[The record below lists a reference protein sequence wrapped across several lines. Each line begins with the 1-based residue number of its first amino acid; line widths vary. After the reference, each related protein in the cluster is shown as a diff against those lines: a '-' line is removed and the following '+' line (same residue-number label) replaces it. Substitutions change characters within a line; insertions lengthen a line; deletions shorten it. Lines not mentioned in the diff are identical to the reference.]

1 MATQPSE
8 TMKSIM
14 KKVEE
19 TKGSNRY
26 KDFLDYIDNSA
37 DMTEIQKEK
46 YKQIFNEIYIKLCDS
61 ITEKARK
68 KGNSGLDENDQYIK
82 ILRTLRYNLAEI
94 AVTRLAEGKPVVFYT
109 DNVKGPQGDLLLAMK
124 GIPNIKNFIPGLS
137 GVKIPEVVDNTD
149 TVIEIETD
157 TGIETEV
164 EAATNL
170 DARIGDFQY
179 FVALNPDASVD
190 NIDKHLFKLY
200 DKFDESY
207 DITEENFHDYPQ
219 VRYAFESFKGL
230 AEISST
236 QNGTPVISKEYIG
249 RYKYAQVKFME
260 TLFSKMQS
268 EGTFAMCFEDG
279 KPAGDLKEAIKGTM
293 FDCDLYKTVG
303 IPLILKWK
311 VPGSIDGYEYTLGS
325 DGFKGKPSE
334 SNTFAIMFSMDKLS
348 TTPIRPY
355 NFSNMGKYGG
365 TKTRLTDKEYRE
377 NTYLALTASTDNEYA
392 RRLLEQG
399 YTEEQ
404 VNAMAKK
411 VFNIQRG
418 RYSTPVLKKPL
429 EKVLKTTKAQKPE
442 KITKVTPAKSVVGTK
457 PLIFLPIKTI
467 DYVPQTASAGRITGR
482 DSSAKVIA
490 TKMAEA
496 RRILLENT
504 VKGKYEGLEE
514 ISDTIALQ
522 TAQRM
527 QFEEDANA
535 FDVYEGVL
543 KDGIYKSA
551 KQAIDNDNSLVLEMG
566 ENGAKGNLK
575 TIIEKASDEVMA
587 VCPTFLGADAKK
599 AKGVLVKGQQSN
611 KITISRDGVTAE
623 ATQEEDKAQ

>member
-1 MATQPSE
+1 MATQFSE
-8 TMKSIM
+8 LMKDIM
-14 KKVEE
+14 KEVYNG
-19 TKGSNRY
+19 KGSNRY
-26 KDFLDYIDNSA
+26 EDFANYVENSA
-37 DMTEIQKEK
+37 DMTDDQKKK
-46 YKQIFNEIYIKLCDS
+46 YIENFDQIYTALCES
-61 ITEKARK
+61 ITRKALAK
-68 KGNSGLDENDQYIK
+68 ANSGLERNTQYITL
-82 ILRTLRYNLAEI
+82 LRTLRYNLAEI
-94 AVTRLAEGKPVVFYT
+94 AANRLEEGKPVIFYT
-109 DNVKGPQGDLLLAMK
+109 DTVKGPQGDLLLAMK
-124 GIPNIKNFIPGLS
+124 DIPNIKNFIPGLK
-137 GVKIPEVVDNTD
+137 GVKLPELAKNTK
-149 TVIEIETD
+149 
-157 TGIETEV
+157 
-164 EAATNL
+164 
-170 DARIGDFQY
+170 IGDFQY
-179 FVALNPDASVD
+179 FLALNTDGEAVD
-190 NIDKHLFKLY
+190 VDRHLFKLY

-207 DITEENFHDYPQ
+207 DITEENFHDHPQ
-219 VRYAFESFKGL
+219 VRYAFDSFKGL
-230 AEISST
+230 VETSSK

-260 TLFSKMQS
+260 TLFSKMQT

-279 KPAGDLKEAIKGTM
+279 KPAGDLKESLKGTM
-293 FDCDLYKTVG
+293 FDGEMYKTVS

-311 VPGSIDGYEYTLGS
+311 VPSSIDGYEYSMGA

-334 SNTFAIMFSMDKLS
+334 SNTFATVFTMDKLS

-355 NFSNMGKYGG
+355 NFNNMGIYGG
-365 TKTRLTDKEYRE
+365 TKTRLTDKEYSE
-377 NTYLALTASTDNEYA
+377 DKYLALNASTDNECA

-404 VNAMAKK
+404 VNAMAQK

-442 KITKVTPAKSVVGTK
+442 KITKVAPAKSVVGTK

-467 DYVPQTASAGRITGR
+467 DYVPQTASAGRITSR
-482 DSSAKVIA
+482 DTSAKVIA

-587 VCPTFLGADAKK
+587 VCPTFLGADARK

-623 ATQEEDKAQ
+623 ATQDEDRAQ